1 MYRIVFKDYPP
12 DLEWYETAENLGSE
26 LIPEYE
32 ARIAAEAEEE
42 KRAAEEDAELDALED
57 EEALPPQ

>member
-1 MYRIVFKDYPP
+1 M
-12 DLEWYETAENLGSE
+12 EWYETAENLGSE